1 MVTTYIPKNN
11 FFAPTRIQAIAKRVM
26 KDCDVDR
33 DRALEAFQYFKSM
46 VDSDPGDDKSK
57 SEMVKS
63 LELSMSA
70 NDKKVKI
77 LDMMVKMTAQEMR
90 RKGGDKNTEDFSFDS
105 LKPSA
110 LGKSK

>member
-1 MVTTYIPKNN
+1 MVTTYIPKKN
-11 FFAPTRIQAIAKRVM
+11 FFAPTKIQTIAKGLL
-26 KDCDVDR
+26 KDCEIDR
-33 DRALEAFQYFKSM
+33 VRALDTYEYFKTM
-46 VDSDPGDDKSK
+46 VDVNPEDDKSK

-90 RKGGDKNTEDFSFDS
+90 QKWGDKNTEDFSFDS

>member
-1 MVTTYIPKNN
+1 MVTTYIPKRN
-11 FFAPTRIQAIAKRVM
+11 FFAPTKIQSIAKGLL
-26 KDCDVDR
+26 KDCEVDR
-33 DRALEAFQYFKSM
+33 LRALDTYTYFKGM
-46 VDSDPGDDKSK
+46 VDTNPEDDKSK

-77 LDMMVKMTAQEMR
+77 LDMMVKLTAQELR
-90 RKGGDKNTEDFSFDS
+90 QKGSTNKTEDISFES
-105 LKPSA
+105 LKPSV